1 MIFIIF
7 IYHNEAPFKQFL
19 VRKYFTMKRF
29 QPSTISS
36 FIKLSLILPPKMPK
50 RCYIPVSSC
59 PNKCQMVY
67 LVGVLDIRMVN
78 WVSINQQTLHN
89 LKNCFKNYLDKLE
102 SCSLSLAKIVPRL
115 EKSICTNAAG
125 RAGDKCQLGRRSII
139 QTTRG
144 PPLPATKENII
155 FRYMYVQQSEEREG
169 FYSIFQIMV

>member
-36 FIKLSLILPPKMPK
+36 SIKLSLILPPKMPK

-78 WVSINQQTLHN
+78 WVSINQQTLNN
-89 LKNCFKNYLDKLE
+89 LQKMLTGEVNRTKFLYNPANKNQT
-102 SCSLSLAKIVPRL
+102 AQ
-115 EKSICTNAAG
+115 KS
-125 RAGDKCQLGRRSII
+125 S
-139 QTTRG
+139 
-144 PPLPATKENII
+144 
-155 FRYMYVQQSEEREG
+155 
-169 FYSIFQIMV
+169 